1 MTRRITGPLL
11 IALLCLG
18 LAGCGNIFDAL
29 YPDQDST
36 TTNTDDLVALGDSAL
51 QSGQVDSALDYYG
64 RAVAQQSGNSRA
76 RRGYARAYIMK
87 KNADLLW
94 MASRIS
100 SGSTDI
106 SAVIT
111 TSAVSMTNTMN
122 VVIDKLLPV
131 SQGSCD
137 GIVPATDFEINMN
150 LALAYF
156 LRAFLRNGDSNG
168 DGDYFSAS
176 GAGGGDLFI
185 FQDGNI
191 TYNVNVSAFT
201 VMQGPLENLLDQ
213 LNGFGT
219 SGILPRSS
227 VSNVL
232 VLSHDIV
239 EDILFVYRIFGSS
252 FSDFLGAASALN
264 QAVGGLS
271 AGSVMD
277 DIRNDIN
284 QRVAEMSGYF
294 NGATADANYLS
305 SDHLSVVGTQMSNW
319 SGGASGWYSSFVKT
333 GWTNHLAAIP
343 DTTYASGKTNL
354 LRLFSA
360 HPAGYTNTITNDISY
375 ITNMAAVVNGILEH
389 VQNANLLNSIGGGS

>member
-76 RRGYARAYIMK
+76 RRGYTRAYIMK
-87 KNADLLW
+87 KNADLLYL
-94 MASRIS
+94 ASGL
-100 SGSTDI
+100 SGQSTNI
-106 SAVIT
+106 PHIIT
-111 TSAVSMTNTMN
+111 DSAVSMTNTMN

-168 DGDYFSAS
+168 DGSYFSAS
-176 GAGGGDLFI
+176 GPGGGDLFI
-185 FQDGNI
+185 FQNGNI

-232 VLSHDIV
+232 VLSHDIT
-239 EDILFVYRIFGSS
+239 EDILFVYRVFGSS
-252 FSDFLGAASALN
+252 FDDFLGAASALN

-277 DIRNDIN
+277 DIRTEIN

-294 NGATADANYLS
+294 NGATADANNLS
-305 SDHLSVVGTQMSNW
+305 SDHLRVVGTQMSNW
-319 SGGASGWYSSFVKT
+319 NSGASGWYSSFVKS
-333 GWTNHLAAIP
+333 GWTNHLTGIPVTVYAA
-343 DTTYASGKTNL
+343 GKTNL
-354 LRLFSA
+354 LHRFST
-360 HPAGYTNTITNDISY
+360 HPASYTNTSPYDILY
-375 ITNMAAVVNGILEH
+375 ITDVAEAVNNILQH